1 MREANSMVT
10 RGWPGLG
17 PVFAYE
23 WLTASRRWQGYALR
37 SLLVLLLLLGLSGV
51 WLGSLDGARELS
63 VQQVAEIGRGFY
75 AVTTLIMLGLVG
87 PAAPAATAGAVCLDK
102 SRGNLTLLFA
112 TDLTDAEIVLGKL
125 AARLVPVLGLIACAA
140 PVQALATLLGGVDP
154 AMPTGAILVCLACAV
169 FGCTLALT
177 LSVWGRKTHEV
188 LLATYAFGILY
199 LLAAPIWAGLVPML
213 LPRWAL
219 TWLPGYLAL
228 LPYNPIVLVLAP
240 LGGGPPGSGP
250 IGLGEQ
256 ARFCTL
262 GLLTSALLAAAATWR
277 IRAVG
282 IRQAGRGEAP
292 CRADRPAGVRRGWLA
307 RLVRLLPSPSLDGNP
322 VLWREWHRRRPSRW
336 SVAVWGLYG
345 VLSGGFSLWAIVDA
359 LDSTGPRGR
368 DAGAVL
374 NGMQVAAGLLLLSV
388 SAATSLAEERQR
400 GSLDVLLSTPL
411 STRSIVL
418 GKWWGAFRGVPP
430 LTALP
435 VLIAAALATHTGFAL
450 GPALIGGLVVA
461 YGATITSLG
470 LALATWLPRMG
481 RAIGLTAGLYVVV
494 TIGAIPVGTILF
506 GKGPSG
512 ARDGFAAASPFWGVG
527 FSSAVFGGTAG
538 REHEIEKQAA
548 WLVFWIV
555 AYGLVAFGL
564 LLATLKTFNRCLGR
578 IDDRLP
584 AEGPFPRPAPKPK
597 TWLPDAEP
605 ALDLDLRPRP
615 AAPLADPL
623 VSDR

>member
-1 MREANSMVT
+1 MAT
-10 RGWPGLG
+10 RSWPGLG

-51 WLGSLDGARELS
+51 WLGSHDGAGELS

-75 AVTTLIMLGLVG
+75 AVTTLIVLGLVG
-87 PAAPAATAGAVCLDK
+87 LAAPAATAGAICLDK
-102 SRGNLTLLFA
+102 ARGNLTLLFA

-199 LLAAPIWAGLVPML
+199 LLAAPMWAGLVPML
-213 LPRWAL
+213 PRWAL
-219 TWLPGYLAL
+219 AWLPGYLAL
-228 LPYNPIVLVLAP
+228 LPYNPVFLVLAP
-240 LGGGPPGSGP
+240 LGAPPGLGP
-250 IGLGEQ
+250 IGLGAQ

-277 IRAVG
+277 IRAVV
-282 IRQAGRGEAP
+282 IRQAGRGEATR
-292 CRADRPAGVRRGWLA
+292 RADRPAGARRGPLA
-307 RLVRLLPSPSLDGNP
+307 RLARLLPSPSLDGNP

-336 SVAVWGLYG
+336 SVAVWGLFG

-359 LDSTGPRGR
+359 LDGAGPGGR
-368 DAGAVL
+368 DMGAVISGL
-374 NGMQVAAGLLLLSV
+374 QVSAGLLLLSV
-388 SAATSLAEERQR
+388 SAVTSLAEERQR
-400 GSLDVLLSTPL
+400 GSLDVLLATPL

-430 LTALP
+430 LTVLP

-450 GPALIGGLVVA
+450 GPVLIGGLVVA
-461 YGATITSLG
+461 YGAAITSLG

-494 TIGAIPVGTILF
+494 LIGAIPVGTILF

-538 REHEIEKQAA
+538 PGHEIEKQAA

-584 AEGPFPRPAPKPK
+584 AEQPFPRPARKPA

-623 VSDR
+623 ASDH